1 MSKHSVIR
9 PAAIL
14 LITAAVLVLC
24 ASCGAVSYKSV
35 GTCAGFEVYEDELRF
50 VTLQYR
56 QMMADEYGEDIWT
69 DPKKAES
76 YREEL
81 YRNVLGNLT
90 VNYAV
95 LDLARDVGY
104 NADDEDVKR
113 LVETRLAGYKT
124 ELANY
129 GYDYDQFLA
138 EANLTDRLYRFT
150 LTCDILE
157 GQLIYA
163 YANDLGIIDYCDVTA
178 QDKQKFYDFVIGG
191 GFVLTYHVFVRNDE
205 GEDTEANRS
214 KAAEAR
220 EFLVS
225 GKKTISQMVGSNYNE
240 DLTETKPYCFTKG
253 EMDPVYE
260 EAAFKLDVG
269 EISPVVETER
279 GFYVIVRQDLTPSYA
294 TTNLSTLLQQSQY
307 QAMSEIL
314 EAHQKE
320 LSVTLN
326 EYGESLDLVSLK

>member
-1 MSKHSVIR
+1 MKTGIR
-9 PAAIL
+9 L
-14 LITAAVLVLC
+14 TAVLLALCACLAFC
-24 ASCGAVSYKSV
+24 ASCGTVTYKSV

-56 QMMADEYGEDIWT
+56 QMMADEYGSDIWT
-69 DPKKAES
+69 DPQKTEQ

-81 YRNVLGNLT
+81 YRNVLNNLT

-104 NADDEDVKR
+104 NQDDEDVRK
-113 LVETRLAGYKT
+113 LVETRLSGYKN

-129 GYDYDQFLA
+129 GYGYDEFLS
-138 EANLTDRLYRFT
+138 EAGLTDRLYRFI

-157 GQLIYA
+157 TQLIFS
-163 YANDLGIIDYCDVTA
+163 YANDLGIIDYCDVSEA
-178 QDKQKFYDFVIGG
+178 DKQEFYDFVVGG

-205 GEDTEANRS
+205 GEDVEANR
-214 KAAEAR
+214 ARAEEAR
-220 EFLVS
+220 DYLVS
-225 GKKTISQMVGSNYNE
+225 GRKTISQMVGSNYNE
-240 DLTETKPYCFTKG
+240 DLTETKPYCFTRG
-253 EMDPVYE
+253 EMDPAYE
-260 EAAFKLDVG
+260 EAAFRLKVG
-269 EISPVVETER
+269 EVSPVVQTDR

-294 TTNLSTLLQQSQY
+294 TTNLTTLLQQYQY

-326 EYGESLDLVSLK
+326 EYGTSLDLVTLS